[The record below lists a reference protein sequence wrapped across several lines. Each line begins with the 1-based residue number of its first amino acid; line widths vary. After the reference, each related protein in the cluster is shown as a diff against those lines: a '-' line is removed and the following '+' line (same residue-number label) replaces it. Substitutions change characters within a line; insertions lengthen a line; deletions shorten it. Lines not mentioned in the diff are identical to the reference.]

1 MFITRKILNK
11 YFLQMLHFNNHN
23 GERCFE
29 NVLKKQVFD
38 ASFQKYIYIICQQTC
53 FSNSIKELCT

>member
-1 MFITRKILNK
+1 
-11 YFLQMLHFNNHN
+11 MLHFNNHN